1 MLDMLGGASIESCGK
16 RGPLIVIS
24 GPPGSGKSTYARR
37 LAEDLGLRYY
47 SSGMAFRAL
56 ARERNVDVVELNKL
70 AEGDPSIDLEVER
83 RTIQVACEGNVVVD
97 SHLAAWMLA
106 GKADVLVYVKAPLMV
121 RAERIA
127 RRDGRSL
134 EEALEEIVR
143 REESHWARFKRYYGV
158 DVADL
163 SIFHLV
169 VDTNAYTI
177 EEAYEIIKKAVTAR
191 IRRLGYSSRDKP
203 L

>member
-1 MLDMLGGASIESCGK
+1 MSGGASIESCGK

-24 GPPGSGKSTYARR
+24 GPPGAGKSTYARR

-56 ARERNVDVVELNKL
+56 AREKDVDVVELNKL

-83 RTIQVACEGNVVVD
+83 RTIQVTCEGNVVVD

-191 IRRLGYSSRDKP
+191 IRRLGYNSRDKP

>member
-1 MLDMLGGASIESCGK
+1 
-16 RGPLIVIS
+16 
-24 GPPGSGKSTYARR
+24 
-37 LAEDLGLRYY
+37 
-47 SSGMAFRAL
+47 
-56 ARERNVDVVELNKL
+56 LNKL
-70 AEGDPSIDLEVER
+70 AEGDPSIDLEVDR

-106 GKADVLVYVKAPLMV
+106 GRADVLVYVKAPLMV

-158 DVADL
+158 DVTDL

-177 EEAYEIIKKAVTAR
+177 EEAYEIIKKAVTTR
-191 IRRLGYSSRDKP
+191 IRRLGYNSRDKP

>member
-1 MLDMLGGASIESCGK
+1 MLDMPGGASIESCNK

-56 ARERNVDVVELNKL
+56 AREKGVDVVELNKL
-70 AEGDPSIDLEVER
+70 AEEDPSIDLEVER

-177 EEAYEIIKKAVTAR
+177 EEAYEIIKKAITTR
-191 IRRLGYSSRDKP
+191 IKKLGYGNNDKP